1 MLKSWSEARY
11 EGNRVFS
18 SPLLPG
24 QNRISTL
31 QGWTVRVASGVIVAA
46 EKVEILPCGA
56 GGEESWLES
65 LLEDAVV
72 ALEREER
79 EEKFHF
85 QMVDLGGSTAH
96 FRFATRMAMVCVQ
109 VAA

>member
-1 MLKSWSEARY
+1 M
-11 EGNRVFS
+11 
-18 SPLLPG
+18 
-24 QNRISTL
+24 
-31 QGWTVRVASGVIVAA
+31 RVASGVILAE
-46 EKVEILPCGA
+46 EKVKILPCGA
-56 GGEESWLES
+56 GGEKSRVES
-65 LLEDAVV
+65 LIGDAVA

-96 FRFATRMAMVCVQ
+96 FRSATRMAMVRVQ